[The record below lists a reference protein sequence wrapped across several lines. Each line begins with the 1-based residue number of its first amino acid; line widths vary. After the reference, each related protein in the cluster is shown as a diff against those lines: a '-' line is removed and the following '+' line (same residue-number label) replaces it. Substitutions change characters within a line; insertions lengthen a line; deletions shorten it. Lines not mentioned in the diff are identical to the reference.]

1 MTHALPHG
9 LTDCLL
15 WSDELGMGYHPRPPM
30 DYSGPYFE
38 KYQLLDA
45 TPMGAALTLARMEL
59 VGKHFRGLIVDIGI
73 GGGRFVTESGCQ
85 GFDVNPEAV
94 DWLKQQ
100 GRYLDPYQQSVPAIT
115 CWDSLEHI
123 AEPEKLIARARQ
135 WVFVS
140 MPIYRDAQDCL
151 SSKHFKPGEHLWY
164 WSLDGLV
171 DWFDRLGFELREIN
185 HAESELGREGIT
197 SFAFRRY
204 GRWILRKGERVF

>member
-1 MTHALPHG
+1 MTNALPPG

-15 WSDELGMGYHPRPPM
+15 WSDELGMGFHPRPPM
-30 DYSGPYFE
+30 NYSGPYFE

-100 GRYLDPYQQSVPAIT
+100 RRYLDPYQQSVPAIT

-171 DWFDRLGFELREIN
+171 DWFDRLGFELVELN
-185 HAESELGREGIT
+185 HAESELGREDIT
-197 SFAFRRY
+197 SFAFRRH
-204 GRWILRKGERVF
+204 G